1 MQDKG
6 AKFHGLAISVGI
18 TGDLR
23 GYCYISFE
31 EEMALRV
38 AGQMLGG
45 MTVEKLDDMTKSALC
60 EFSNMVLGNS
70 ATLLANEGTA
80 IDITPPTPI
89 EGDFIVTTPTTTIGI
104 PFVVEDKKLFN
115 LLLSVQEKVA

>member
-1 MQDKG
+1 LQDKG
-6 AKFHGLAISVGI
+6 AKFHGLAI